1 MKKRLS
7 AVLLCCMLALCAAA
21 CAHKKN
27 EPEPSSA
34 VAPSVSEPSSAGAQT
49 PGRTQAPS
57 EGRPASP
64 QGQPR
69 PLPLHNLLRRHQ
81 AAPQGRSSS
90 EIRRTTVQPR
100 RFLYR
105 IPESRR
111 LRSPQQ
117 ADSTR
122 RPFPLHYPLT
132 TDIRSTIRRTAPIR
146 RRTAKNMK
154 GRFRLK
160 RAQEA
165 PDRLPKA

>member
-34 VAPSVSEPSSAGAQT
+34 VTSSVSEPSSAGAQT
-49 PGRTQAPS
+49 PGRTQTPS
-57 EGRPASP
+57 GSGTASP
-64 QGQPR
+64 AGATPSASASQS
-69 PLPLHNLLRRHQ
+69 
-81 AAPQGRSSS
+81 AAATPSGAPGR
-90 EIRRTTVQPR
+90 VQPR

-132 TDIRSTIRRTAPIR
+132 TDILSTIRRTAPIR
-146 RRTAKNMK
+146 RRTVKNMK